1 MKYLETQEQ
10 FEELIGKRDSALVL
24 PDITI
29 IWFTAEWCGP
39 CKKIDMQMLEN
50 KFLVNWLKCDIDRN
64 DYTAGY
70 CGIKTIP
77 SFMVIYK
84 KKIVEVKSSS
94 VTNEILQWLENIVLN

>member
-10 FEELIGKRDSALVL
+10 FEELIGKKQLNTLL

-39 CKKIDMQMLEN
+39 CKRIDIQMLET
-50 KFLVNWLKCDIDRN
+50 KFPVNWLKCDIDKN

-84 KKIVEVKSSS
+84 TKIVEIKSSS
-94 VTNEILQWLENIVLN
+94 VTSDILQWLENIHLN